1 MSIHGEQVLMRVY
14 LDSADR
20 PPHSPSYEELVRSAR
35 RFGLAGATVLN
46 GALGFGSHGTIR
58 RSKWSIVEHFP
69 VILEIVDTTERIG
82 AFIEGPADKIM
93 HRGMITLER
102 ANVMM
107 YRHRGHERVR
117 EMQLGILLEPLS
129 TVPRIT
135 PRGHM
140 QTSEMGVLLRVFVGD
155 ADRFNGTPLY
165 EAIVQKAR
173 EVGLAGATVLRGS
186 EGFGANS
193 VVHTAKLL
201 GLSTDLP
208 VVIEIVDEDEKV
220 KLLLPHLETMVQ
232 EGMITMEH
240 VMILFYRHG
249 APQSAA

>member
-20 PPHSPSYEELVRSAR
+20 PPHSPTFEELVRAGR
-35 RFGLAGATVLN
+35 KFGLAGATVLR
-46 GALGFGSHGTIR
+46 GVLGFGAQGTIG
-58 RSKWSIVEHFP
+58 RSKWSLVEHVP
-69 VILEIVDTTERIG
+69 VILETVDSAERIQ
-82 AFIEGPADKIM
+82 AFIHGPVEKIM
-93 HRGMITLER
+93 RRGMITLER

-107 YRHRGHERVR
+107 YRHRGQDRANNFH
-117 EMQLGILLEPLS
+117 LGALLEPLS
-129 TVPRIT
+129 TVPQIT
-135 PRGHM
+135 PGGHM
-140 QTSEMGVLLRVFVGD
+140 QTSDTGVLLRVFIGD
-155 ADRFNGTPLY
+155 SDRHQNMPLY

-193 VVHTAKLL
+193 IVHTSKVL
-201 GLSTDLP
+201 GMSTDLP
-208 VVIEIVDEDEKV
+208 IVIEIVDAEEKI

-240 VMILFYRHG
+240 VMILFYRH
-249 APQSAA
+249 AS

>member
-20 PPHSPSYEELVRSAR
+20 PPHSPTFEELVRTAR
-35 RFGLAGATVLN
+35 KVGLAGATILRGIV
-46 GALGFGSHGTIR
+46 GFGSQGVIG
-58 RSKWSIVEHFP
+58 RSKWSLVEHVP
-69 VILEIVDTTERIG
+69 VILEIVDSAEHIQL
-82 AFIEGPADKIM
+82 FLEGPVDQIM
-93 HRGMITLER
+93 RRGMITLER

-107 YRHRGHERVR
+107 YRHRGQDRQNNFH
-117 EMQLGILLEPLS
+117 LGSLLEPLS

-140 QTSEMGVLLRVFVGD
+140 QINETGVLLRVFVGD
-155 ADRFNGTPLY
+155 SDRFEGKPLY

-173 EVGLAGATVLRGS
+173 EIGLAGATVLHGS

-193 VVHTAKLL
+193 VVHTSKIL
-201 GLSTDLP
+201 GMSTDLP
-208 VVIEIVDEDEKV
+208 VVIEIVDEDEKI

-249 APQSAA
+249 AA

>member
-1 MSIHGEQVLMRVY
+1 MSIHGEHVLMRVF

-20 PPHSPSYEELVRSAR
+20 PPHGPTFEKLVRAAR
-35 RFGLAGATVLN
+35 KFGLAGATVLRGILGY
-46 GALGFGSHGTIR
+46 GALGVIG
-58 RSKWSIVEHFP
+58 RSKWSLAEHVP
-69 VILEIVDTTERIG
+69 VILEIVDSAERIQ
-82 AFIEGPADKIM
+82 AFLEGPVDQIM
-93 HRGMITLER
+93 RRGMITLER

-107 YRHRGHERVR
+107 YRHRGQDQQNHFG
-117 EMQLGILLEPLS
+117 LGTLLEPLS

-135 PRGHM
+135 ARGHM
-140 QTSEMGVLLRVFVGD
+140 QINETGVLLRVFVGD
-155 ADRFNGTPLY
+155 SDRHEGLPLY

-193 VVHTAKLL
+193 VVHTSKIL
-201 GLSTDLP
+201 GMSTDLP
-208 VVIEIVDEDEKV
+208 VVIEIVDEDEKI

-249 APQSAA
+249 AA